1 MASESRSHAVDDSPD
16 GLSTSARGSRRQ
28 RMRRKV
34 SRTRTGCMTCKS
46 RRKRC
51 DMTRPCCGDC
61 TRLNL
66 ECEWPAVKK
75 IAKTA
80 DGTARTLSPR
90 AGTVHVPEEQGLS
103 SGETSHPR
111 SSVPEPNRDSN
122 STSTLSPK
130 WSHTRADDVPQD
142 LFGGNLFPP
151 QFNPIDDAILQLWAE
166 SCAPFLSDDAGQA
179 VSSGHRISSLPLPAT
194 IDVSESTLNASD
206 TISSMSSDPSSTL
219 PDGTTQAQI
228 LQYFR
233 DRLASLLSYDEV
245 LFPNAFHAFNAT
257 ASANIGNSAGRALHY
272 GILAL
277 ASRHMFNKGQ
287 LCYERIS
294 EQLGAEGSA
303 IVLHRL
309 KDIPKVEEIAEEESI
324 TLLAGLLMFVMY
336 KICRGDVW
344 GFESY
349 FTQLKRLCAAL
360 FTLEQAPKGLSNT
373 KFSFLENVM
382 YHDSYGCSLYAQGPA
397 IDPEVSTAYAN
408 TQRGIPHSL
417 TGLALPLYCI
427 LPRIAKLVNQSW
439 AHCNGTWTDQELAEM
454 VSKAENLEGSLE
466 KERIWLENFVR
477 DRPDMASHRYFH
489 DAFRIACLL
498 QIQCFVL
505 CLPPDALS
513 VRLLVR
519 NALSLLETMEV
530 LNLPGFVSSH
540 WIIFTVSI
548 CSTLSNDN
556 RSDTIPTNRG
566 GSSESNVSDRQRA
579 TKLYATAIDKLAFLN
594 MSRSRQ
600 IVQKLWDQN
609 QGGRLS
615 IHWLSILSDFDWEI
629 IFA

>member
-1 MASESRSHAVDDSPD
+1 MASESRSHTADDSPD
-16 GLSTSARGSRRQ
+16 GLSTSARGARKQ

-34 SRTRTGCMTCKS
+34 SRTRTGCLSCKS

-66 ECEWPAVKK
+66 LLQECEWPAVKR

-80 DGTARTLSPR
+80 DGTARASSPR
-90 AGTVHVPEEQGLS
+90 AGAVHVPEEQGLS
-103 SGETSHPR
+103 SGELSHLA
-111 SSVPEPNRDSN
+111 SSVPGPSPDSI
-122 STSTLSPK
+122 STSTVNPD
-130 WSHTRADDVPQD
+130 WSHTRADDTPQD

-166 SCAPFLSDDAGQA
+166 ACAPFLSDNAGQA
-179 VSSGHRISSLPLPAT
+179 VSSGHRLSSLPLPAT
-194 IDVSESTLNASD
+194 AHVSESASNAND
-206 TISSMSSDPSSTL
+206 TISSMPGDSSSTL
-219 PDGTTQAQI
+219 PDGTTQTQI

-233 DRLASLLSYDEV
+233 DRLASLLSYDQV

-287 LCYERIS
+287 VCYERIS
-294 EQLGAEGSA
+294 EQLGVEGSA
-303 IVLHRL
+303 IILQRL
-309 KDIPKVEEIAEEESI
+309 KGIPKVEEVAEEESI
-324 TLLAGLLMFVMY
+324 TLLAALLMFVMY

-349 FTQLKRLCAAL
+349 FTQLKRLCAAI
-360 FTLEQAPKGLSNT
+360 FTLAQAPKGLSNT

-439 AHCNGTWTDQELAEM
+439 ARSNAIWTDQELAEI
-454 VSKAENLEGSLE
+454 VSKAENLEATLE
-466 KERIWLENFVR
+466 KERTWLENFVR

-498 QIQCFVL
+498 QIKCFVL
-505 CLPPDALS
+505 RLPPDALS

-548 CSTLSNDN
+548 CSTSSNDN
-556 RSDTIPTNRG
+556 HPDTIHTDLGR
-566 GSSESNVSDRQRA
+566 SSESNVSDRQRA
-579 TKLYATAIDKLAFLN
+579 SKLYATA
-594 MSRSRQ
+594 M
-600 IVQKLWDQN
+600 
-609 QGGRLS
+609 
-615 IHWLSILSDFDWEI
+615 
-629 IFA
+629 

>member
-1 MASESRSHAVDDSPD
+1 MSQDPIASESRSHSAGESPD
-16 GLSTSARGSRRQ
+16 GPSTGALGAGRR

-34 SRTRTGCMTCKS
+34 PRTRTGCARCKS

-51 DMTRPCCGDC
+51 DMSRPCCGDC

-66 ECEWPAVKK
+66 ECEWPAVKR
-75 IAKTA
+75 ISKTT

-90 AGTVHVPEEQGLS
+90 VGTVYVPEEQGLS
-103 SGETSHPR
+103 SGETSHPG
-111 SSVPEPNRDSN
+111 SSVPEPSRDSN
-122 STSTLSPK
+122 STPTVSPG
-130 WSHTRADDVPQD
+130 WSHTRADGVPQD
-142 LFGGNLFPP
+142 LFGGNPSPP
-151 QFNPIDDAILQLWAE
+151 QFNPIDDVILQLWAE
-166 SCAPFLSDDAGQA
+166 TCAPFLSDDAVQA
-179 VSSGHRISSLPLPAT
+179 VSSGHRPSALPLPPTAR
-194 IDVSESTLNASD
+194 VCESMPNTSD
-206 TISSMSSDPSSTL
+206 TISSMPGGPSSTL

-228 LQYFR
+228 LHYFR

-257 ASANIGNSAGRALHY
+257 ASANIGDSAGRALHY

-277 ASRHMFNKGQ
+277 ASRYMFNKGQ

-294 EQLGAEGSA
+294 EQLGVEGSA
-303 IVLHRL
+303 IILQRL
-309 KDIPKVEEIAEEESI
+309 KDIPKLEEVAEEESI

-360 FTLEQAPKGLSNT
+360 FTRGQAPKGLSNT
-373 KFSFLENVM
+373 KFSL
-382 YHDSYGCSLYAQGPA
+382 YGCSLYAQGPA

-408 TQRGIPHSL
+408 TQRGIPHAL

-439 AHCNGTWTDQELAEM
+439 AHSSAIWTDQELVEI
-454 VSKAENLEGSLE
+454 VSKAENLEATLE

-498 QIQCFVL
+498 QIKCFIL

-519 NALSLLETMEV
+519 NALSLLETMEL

-548 CSTLSNDN
+548 CSTSSNDN
-556 RSDTIPTNRG
+556 RSDTSHTDRG
-566 GSSESNVSDRQRA
+566 GSSKSISDRQRA
-579 TKLYATAIDKLAFLN
+579 GKLYASAI
-594 MSRSRQ
+594 Q
-600 IVQKLWDQN
+600 IVQSLWDQS

-615 IHWLSILSDFDWEI
+615 IHWLSILADLDWEI

>member
-1 MASESRSHAVDDSPD
+1 MASESRSHTADDSQD
-16 GLSTSARGSRRQ
+16 GLSASALGARKQ

-34 SRTRTGCMTCKS
+34 SRTRTGC
-46 RRKRC
+46 
-51 DMTRPCCGDC
+51 
-61 TRLNL
+61 
-66 ECEWPAVKK
+66 ECQWPAVKR
-75 IAKTA
+75 IAKTT

-90 AGTVHVPEEQGLS
+90 VGTVHVPEEQGLS
-103 SGETSHPR
+103 SGETSHLE
-111 SSVPEPNRDSN
+111 SSVPGPSPDSI
-122 STSTLSPK
+122 STPTLHPG
-130 WSHTRADDVPQD
+130 WPHPRPDDAPQD

-166 SCAPFLSDDAGQA
+166 TCAPFLSDDTGQA
-179 VSSGHRISSLPLPAT
+179 VSSGHRLSALPLSAIISDSAPNT
-194 IDVSESTLNASD
+194 SD
-206 TISSMSSDPSSTL
+206 TISSMPGDSSSTL

-233 DRLASLLSYDEV
+233 NRLANLLSYDEV

-257 ASANIGNSAGRALHY
+257 ASANIGNSAGRALHC

-294 EQLGAEGSA
+294 EQLGVEGSA
-303 IVLHRL
+303 IILQRL
-309 KDIPKVEEIAEEESI
+309 KGIPSIEDIAEEESF

-349 FTQLKRLCAAL
+349 FTQLKRLCEAL
-360 FTLEQAPKGLSNT
+360 FTLEKAPKGLSST

-382 YHDSYGCSLYAQGPA
+382 YHDSYGCSLYSQGPA
-397 IDPEVSTAYAN
+397 IDPDISTAYAN

-427 LPRIAKLVNQSW
+427 VPRIAKLVNQSW
-439 AHCNGTWTDQELAEM
+439 AHCNTIWTDQELVEI
-454 VSKAENLEGSLE
+454 VSKAENLEATLE
-466 KERIWLENFVR
+466 KEKMWLETFVR

-498 QIQCFVL
+498 QIKCFIL
-505 CLPPDALS
+505 GLPPDALS

-519 NALSLLETMEV
+519 NALSLLETMET

-548 CSTLSNDN
+548 CSTLPSDN
-556 RSDTIPTNRG
+556 RSDTISTSRG
-566 GSSESNVSDRQRA
+566 GPSDSNVSDRQRA
-579 TKLYATAIDKLAFLN
+579 SKLYATAIDKLAFRN

-600 IVQKLWDQN
+600 IVQRLWDQN

-615 IHWLSILSDFDWEI
+615 IHWLDILADFDWEI

>member
-1 MASESRSHAVDDSPD
+1 
-16 GLSTSARGSRRQ
+16 
-28 RMRRKV
+28 
-34 SRTRTGCMTCKS
+34 
-46 RRKRC
+46 
-51 DMTRPCCGDC
+51 MTRPCCGDC

-66 ECEWPAVKK
+66 ECEWPAVKR

-80 DGTARTLSPR
+80 DGTARASSPR
-90 AGTVHVPEEQGLS
+90 AGAVHVPEEQGLS
-103 SGETSHPR
+103 SRETSHLA
-111 SSVPEPNRDSN
+111 SSVHGPSPDSI
-122 STSTLSPK
+122 STSALHPG
-130 WSHTRADDVPQD
+130 WPHTRANDVPQD

-166 SCAPFLSDDAGQA
+166 TCAPFLSDDAGQA
-179 VSSGHRISSLPLPAT
+179 ASSGHRPSSLPLPAT
-194 IDVSESTLNASD
+194 AHVSENAPNVNN
-206 TISSMSSDPSSTL
+206 TISSMPGDSSSTL

-233 DRLASLLSYDEV
+233 DQLASLLSYDQV

-294 EQLGAEGSA
+294 EQLGVEGSA
-303 IVLHRL
+303 IVLQRL

-349 FTQLKRLCAAL
+349 FTQLKRQCAAL

-439 AHCNGTWTDQELAEM
+439 AHGNAKWTDQELVDI
-454 VSKAENLEGSLE
+454 VSKAENLEATLE

-498 QIQCFVL
+498 QIKCFVL

-548 CSTLSNDN
+548 CSSLAKDD
-556 RSDTIPTNRG
+556 RPDTTPNNCGRPR
-566 GSSESNVSDRQRA
+566 ESNVSDRQRA
-579 TKLYATAIDKLAFLN
+579 SKLYTTAIDKLAFLN

-600 IVQKLWDQN
+600 IVQRLWDEN
-609 QGGRLS
+609 QDGRLS
-615 IHWLSILSDFDWEI
+615 VHWLSILADFDWEI

>member
-1 MASESRSHAVDDSPD
+1 MASESRSHTADDSPD
-16 GLSTSARGSRRQ
+16 GLSTNARGARKQ

-34 SRTRTGCMTCKS
+34 SRTRTGCLTCKS

-66 ECEWPAVKK
+66 ECEWPAVKR

-80 DGTARTLSPR
+80 DGTARASSPR
-90 AGTVHVPEEQGLS
+90 AGAVHVPEEQGLS
-103 SGETSHPR
+103 SGETSHLA
-111 SSVPEPNRDSN
+111 SSVPGPSPDSI
-122 STSTLSPK
+122 STSTVNPD
-130 WSHTRADDVPQD
+130 WSHTRADDAPQD

-166 SCAPFLSDDAGQA
+166 TCAPFLSDDAGQA
-179 VSSGHRISSLPLPAT
+179 ASSGHRLSSLPLPAT
-194 IDVSESTLNASD
+194 THVSKSAPNAND
-206 TISSMSSDPSSTL
+206 IISSMPGDSSSTL

-233 DRLASLLSYDEV
+233 DQLASLLSYDQI

-294 EQLGAEGSA
+294 EQLGVEGSA
-303 IVLHRL
+303 IILQRL
-309 KDIPKVEEIAEEESI
+309 KDIPKVEEITEEESI

-382 YHDSYGCSLYAQGPA
+382 YHDSYGCSLYSQGPA

-439 AHCNGTWTDQELAEM
+439 AQRNAIWTDQELAEI
-454 VSKAENLEGSLE
+454 VSKAENLEATLE
-466 KERIWLENFVR
+466 KERIWLESFVR
-477 DRPDMASHRYFH
+477 DRPDMANHRYFH

-498 QIQCFVL
+498 QIKCFVL

-530 LNLPGFVSSH
+530 MHLPGFVSSH

-548 CSTLSNDN
+548 CSTSSNDN
-556 RSDTIPTNRG
+556 HPDTIHTERG
-566 GSSESNVSDRQRA
+566 GSSGSNVSDRERA
-579 TKLYATAIDKLAFLN
+579 SKLYATAIDKLAFLN

-609 QGGRLS
+609 QGGRLF
-615 IHWLSILSDFDWEI
+615 IHWLSILADFDWEI

>member
-1 MASESRSHAVDDSPD
+1 M
-16 GLSTSARGSRRQ
+16 LW
-28 RMRRKV
+28 
-34 SRTRTGCMTCKS
+34 
-46 RRKRC
+46 
-51 DMTRPCCGDC
+51 
-61 TRLNL
+61 RLY
-66 ECEWPAVKK
+66 
-75 IAKTA
+75 KTEL
-80 DGTARTLSPR
+80 GR
-90 AGTVHVPEEQGLS
+90 
-103 SGETSHPR
+103 
-111 SSVPEPNRDSN
+111 
-122 STSTLSPK
+122 
-130 WSHTRADDVPQD
+130 SHTRADAVPQD
-142 LFGGNLFPP
+142 LFGGNPFPP

-166 SCAPFLSDDAGQA
+166 TCAPFLSDDAGQA
-179 VSSGHRISSLPLPAT
+179 VSGGHRLSYLPLLAT
-194 IDVSESTLNASD
+194 THVSESAPDAND
-206 TISSMSSDPSSTL
+206 TISLMPGDSSSTL

-233 DRLASLLSYDEV
+233 DQLASLLSYDQV

-294 EQLGAEGSA
+294 EQLGVEGSA
-303 IVLHRL
+303 IVLQRL

-382 YHDSYGCSLYAQGPA
+382 YHDIYGCSLYAQGPA
-397 IDPEVSTAYAN
+397 VDPEVSAAYTN
-408 TQRGIPHSL
+408 TQRGIPHAL

-439 AHCNGTWTDQELAEM
+439 AHGNAKWTDQELVEI
-454 VSKAENLEGSLE
+454 VSKAENLEATLE

-498 QIQCFVL
+498 QIKCFIL

-540 WIIFTVSI
+540 WIIFTASI
-548 CSTLSNDN
+548 CSTLPKDN
-556 RSDTIPTNRG
+556 RPDTTPTNRG
-566 GSSESNVSDRQRA
+566 GSRESNVSDRQRA
-579 TKLYATAIDKLAFLN
+579 SKLYTTAIDKLAFLN

-600 IVQKLWDQN
+600 IVQRLWDQN

-615 IHWLSILSDFDWEI
+615 VHWLDILADFDWEI

>member
-1 MASESRSHAVDDSPD
+1 MLWRLYKTEPGRGHI
-16 GLSTSARGSRRQ
+16 LSFWCLS
-28 RMRRKV
+28 
-34 SRTRTGCMTCKS
+34 
-46 RRKRC
+46 
-51 DMTRPCCGDC
+51 
-61 TRLNL
+61 LNSQL
-66 ECEWPAVKK
+66 LQECEWPAVKR

-80 DGTARTLSPR
+80 DGTARTLSPLV
-90 AGTVHVPEEQGLS
+90 GTVDVPEEQGLS
-103 SGETSHPR
+103 SGETSHPGC
-111 SSVPEPNRDSN
+111 SVPRPSPDSI
-122 STSTLSPK
+122 STSTLHPG
-130 WSHTRADDVPQD
+130 WSHTRADDAPQD

-151 QFNPIDDAILQLWAE
+151 QFNPIDDVSDKVLLRNRIMLRLTSQAILQLWAE
-166 SCAPFLSDDAGQA
+166 TCAPFLSDDASEA
-179 VSSGHRISSLPLPAT
+179 VSSGRRPSSLPLPAT
-194 IDVSESTLNASD
+194 ITMSKSVPDSSD
-206 TISSMSSDPSSTL
+206 TISSMPGDSSSTL

-233 DRLASLLSYDEV
+233 DRLASLLSYDQT

-294 EQLGAEGSA
+294 EQLGVEGSA
-303 IVLHRL
+303 IILQRL
-309 KDIPKVEEIAEEESI
+309 KDIPKVEEITEEESI

-349 FTQLKRLCAAL
+349 FTQLKRLCAAI
-360 FTLEQAPKGLSNT
+360 FTLAQAPKGLSNT
-373 KFSFLENVM
+373 KFSFLENVI

-439 AHCNGTWTDQELAEM
+439 AQRNAIWTDQELAEI
-454 VSKAENLEGSLE
+454 VSKAENLEATLE

-489 DAFRIACLL
+489 DGFRIACLL
-498 QIQCFVL
+498 QIKCFVL
-505 CLPPDALS
+505 CLSPDALS

-548 CSTLSNDN
+548 CSTSSNDN
-556 RSDTIPTNRG
+556 HPDNIHTGRG
-566 GSSESNVSDRQRA
+566 GSSESNVSDRERA
-579 TKLYATAIDKLAFLN
+579 SKLYATAIDKLAFLN

-615 IHWLSILSDFDWEI
+615 IHWLSILADFDWEI

>member
-1 MASESRSHAVDDSPD
+1 MASESRSHTADDSPD
-16 GLSTSARGSRRQ
+16 GLSTSPGGARKQ
-28 RMRRKV
+28 RIRRKV

-66 ECEWPAVKK
+66 ECEWPAVKR

-80 DGTARTLSPR
+80 DGTARTSSPR
-90 AGTVHVPEEQGLS
+90 VGAVQVPEEQGLS
-103 SGETSHPR
+103 SGETSHLA
-111 SSVPEPNRDSN
+111 SSVPGPSPDSI
-122 STSTLSPK
+122 STSTLPQD
-130 WSHTRADDVPQD
+130 WSHTRAYDAPQN

-166 SCAPFLSDDAGQA
+166 TCAPFLSDDAVQA
-179 VSSGHRISSLPLPAT
+179 VSSGHRLSSLPLPAT
-194 IDVSESTLNASD
+194 TRVSKSAPNASD
-206 TISSMSSDPSSTL
+206 TISSMPGDSSSTL

-233 DRLASLLSYDEV
+233 DRLASLLSYDQV

-277 ASRHMFNKGQ
+277 ASRHMFNNGQ

-294 EQLGAEGSA
+294 EQLGVEGSA
-303 IVLHRL
+303 IILQRL
-309 KDIPKVEEIAEEESI
+309 KDITKVEEIAEEESI
-324 TLLAGLLMFVMY
+324 TLVAGLLMFVMY

-344 GFESY
+344 GFEIY
-349 FTQLKRLCAAL
+349 FTQLKRLY
-360 FTLEQAPKGLSNT
+360 LS
-373 KFSFLENVM
+373 LENVM

-397 IDPEVSTAYAN
+397 INPEVSTAYAN

-427 LPRIAKLVNQSW
+427 LPRIAKLVNENWS
-439 AHCNGTWTDQELAEM
+439 HCNSRWTDQELAEI
-454 VSKAENLEGSLE
+454 VSKAENLEATLE
-466 KERIWLENFVR
+466 KERIWLESFVR

-498 QIQCFVL
+498 QIKCFVL
-505 CLPPDALS
+505 RLPPDALS

-519 NALSLLETMEV
+519 NALLLLETMEV

-548 CSTLSNDN
+548 CSTSSNDN
-556 RSDTIPTNRG
+556 HPDTIHTERG
-566 GSSESNVSDRQRA
+566 GSSESNVSDRERA
-579 TKLYATAIDKLAFLN
+579 SKLYETAIDKLAFLN

-615 IHWLSILSDFDWEI
+615 IHWLSILADFDWEI

>member
-1 MASESRSHAVDDSPD
+1 MLWRLYKTEPGRGHIPSFWC
-16 GLSTSARGSRRQ
+16 LS
-28 RMRRKV
+28 
-34 SRTRTGCMTCKS
+34 
-46 RRKRC
+46 
-51 DMTRPCCGDC
+51 
-61 TRLNL
+61 LNSQL
-66 ECEWPAVKK
+66 LQECEWPAVKR
-75 IAKTA
+75 IARTA
-80 DGTARTLSPR
+80 DGTARTLSPLV
-90 AGTVHVPEEQGLS
+90 GTVNVPEEQGLS
-103 SGETSHPR
+103 SGETSHPG
-111 SSVPEPNRDSN
+111 SSVPRPSPDSI
-122 STSTLSPK
+122 STSTLHPGC
-130 WSHTRADDVPQD
+130 SHTRADDAPQD

-151 QFNPIDDAILQLWAE
+151 QFNPIDDVSDKVLLRNRIMLRLTSQAILQLWTE
-166 SCAPFLSDDAGQA
+166 TCAPFLSDDASEA
-179 VSSGHRISSLPLPAT
+179 VSSGHRPSSLSLPAT
-194 IDVSESTLNASD
+194 ITISKSAPNSSD
-206 TISSMSSDPSSTL
+206 TISSMPGDSSSTL
-219 PDGTTQAQI
+219 PDGATQAQI

-233 DRLASLLSYDEV
+233 DRLASLLSYDQT

-294 EQLGAEGSA
+294 EQLGVEGSA
-303 IVLHRL
+303 IILQRL
-309 KDIPKVEEIAEEESI
+309 KDIPRVEEIAEEESI

-344 GFESY
+344 DFESY
-349 FTQLKRLCAAL
+349 FTQLKRLCAAI

-373 KFSFLENVM
+373 KFSFLENVI

-439 AHCNGTWTDQELAEM
+439 AHSNAIIWADQELEDI
-454 VSKAENLEGSLE
+454 VNKAENLEATLE
-466 KERIWLENFVR
+466 KERIWLETFLR

-498 QIQCFVL
+498 QIKCFVL
-505 CLPPDALS
+505 CLPSDTLS

-548 CSTLSNDN
+548 CSTSSNDN
-556 RSDTIPTNRG
+556 CPDTIHTDRG
-566 GSSESNVSDRQRA
+566 GSSESNVSDRERA
-579 TKLYATAIDKLAFLN
+579 SKLYATAIDKLAFLN

-615 IHWLSILSDFDWEI
+615 IHWLSILADFDWEI